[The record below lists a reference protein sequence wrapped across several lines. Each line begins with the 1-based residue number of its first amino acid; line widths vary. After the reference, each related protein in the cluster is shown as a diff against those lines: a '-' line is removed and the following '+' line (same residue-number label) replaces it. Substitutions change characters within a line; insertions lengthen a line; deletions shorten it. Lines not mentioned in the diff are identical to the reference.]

1 MFRSFPII
9 TISREFGSGGHSIG
23 LALAER
29 LGLPFYDKAIVT
41 EAAEKSGYSE
51 EFVAHQGEHLKPSE
65 RLLSRFLHSNAPG
78 YADPQDVLFEIQRT
92 IILERAQSP
101 CVIVGR
107 AADHILREAGIP
119 ALNVF
124 IYAGDSFRTAR
135 VLARYGER
143 DTDILSRLREK
154 DQARAAFYQRY
165 TGQRWGL
172 AKNYDVCLNSGV
184 LGVGTCVSILVDI
197 LREEDQRAQ
206 TAHDA

>member
-23 LALAER
+23 RALAER

-41 EAAEKSGYSE
+41 EAAEKSGCSE

-124 IYAGDSFRTAR
+124 IYAGDSFRSAR

-143 DTDILSRLREK
+143 DTDILGRLREK

-184 LGVGTCVSILVDI
+184 LGVDTCVSILVDI

>member
-1 MFRSFPII
+1 MSTTLPII

-65 RLLSRFLHSNAPG
+65 RLLSRFLRSNAPG
-78 YADPQDVLFEIQRT
+78 YEDPQDVLYEIQRK
-92 IILERAQSP
+92 IILDRAQAP

-119 ALNVF
+119 AFSVF
-124 IYAGDSFRTAR
+124 IHADTAFRSQR
-135 VLARYGER
+135 VLSRYGE
-143 DTDILSRLREK
+143 TAVDIAVRLREK

-172 AKNYDVCLNSGV
+172 ARNYDVCLNSGV

>member
-1 MFRSFPII
+1 MSTTLPVI

-23 LALAER
+23 LALARR

-41 EAAEKSGYSE
+41 EAAAQSGYSE
-51 EFVAHQGEHLKPSE
+51 DFVAHQGEHLKPSE
-65 RLLSRFLHSNAPG
+65 RLLSRFLRSNAPG
-78 YADPQDVLFEIQRT
+78 YEDPQDVLYEIQRK
-92 IILERAQSP
+92 IILDRAQAP

-119 ALNVF
+119 AFSVF
-124 IYAGDSFRTAR
+124 IHADTAFRSQR
-135 VLARYGER
+135 VLSRYGE
-143 DTDILSRLREK
+143 TAVDIAVRLRDK
-154 DQARAAFYQRY
+154 DQAREAFYLRY
-165 TGQRWGL
+165 TGQHWGL

-184 LGVGTCVSILVDI
+184 LGVGTCVDILVDI